1 MALEQQG
8 ANAASALQAANAK
21 LSKSLR
27 REQETVRES
36 RELDQAKTDFI
47 STVSHELRT
56 PLTSTTGYL
65 EVLCDD
71 AVIDEM
77 GKHAVTGIDR
87 NVSRLLGMVEDLLTM
102 GQIDSNQY
110 VVEPK
115 SMSLL
120 PLIESAIRAL
130 QPAADAQNVVLSC
143 AVAPGVPDVLADS
156 GSIDRILINLLSNA
170 VKFSSPNSHVIVS
183 AKEPKSLSHFPGR
196 RRLGSSSVDK
206 TCVRIDDLYRTGVY
220 LHMSSA
226 AELECEVNDIVGVLN
241 SQHAALVDR
250 VVVLLADERLWAGEA
265 MTSMSAWVAWRAG
278 MSPAMAR
285 SVVAIA
291 ERVDELPA
299 SVEAFRRGELSL
311 DQMATIAR
319 NAPAWTDVQS
329 RDYAVVMTVTQLRHV
344 LRKYPFPALDDDG
357 REVPDADPDAP
368 ESGDT
373 ASCDTGPVDTPEGDA
388 DAEGDAE
395 KSPDSD
401 AAPSPVEEFLSLWQ
415 DDDGSFRLSGRL
427 DADAGMIV
435 QAALNEARDRLFQ
448 RGEFGA
454 GLADALLEM
463 AQSSLGSVAD
473 PARRSRFRV
482 NLFINTDRDERNMA
496 DAAGWNVPDAIRRY
510 LTCNGTVTPVF
521 VDNGLPVSVGRAQYV
536 VPART
541 RTVIEH
547 RDHGVCRV
555 PGCDATLGLEVHHL
569 IHWEHGGRTDTDNL
583 LLVCGKHHRMHHRG
597 RLDITGNADHPD
609 GLEFRNQ
616 HGRIITAS
624 GAAPTVPTG
633 PPPKPVAVY
642 AHPDGGR
649 MDTGQI
655 YFNPPRTYYDDLR
668 QRLENDTDYLA
679 KIQPPG
685 LR

>member
-1 MALEQQG
+1 M
-8 ANAASALQAANAK
+8 S
-21 LSKSLR
+21 
-27 REQETVRES
+27 
-36 RELDQAKTDFI
+36 
-47 STVSHELRT
+47 
-56 PLTSTTGYL
+56 STTEL
-65 EVLCDD
+65 EC
-71 AVIDEM
+71 
-77 GKHAVTGIDR
+77 
-87 NVSRLLGMVEDLLTM
+87 
-102 GQIDSNQY
+102 
-110 VVEPK
+110 
-115 SMSLL
+115 
-120 PLIESAIRAL
+120 
-130 QPAADAQNVVLSC
+130 
-143 AVAPGVPDVLADS
+143 
-156 GSIDRILINLLSNA
+156 
-170 VKFSSPNSHVIVS
+170 
-183 AKEPKSLSHFPGR
+183 
-196 RRLGSSSVDK
+196 
-206 TCVRIDDLYRTGVY
+206 
-220 LHMSSA
+220 
-226 AELECEVNDIVGVLN
+226 ELECEVNDIVGVLN
-241 SQHAALVDR
+241 SQNAALVDR
-250 VVVLLADERLWAGEA
+250 VVVLLADERLWAGEG

-291 ERVDELPA
+291 ERVAELPA

-344 LRKYPFPALDDDG
+344 LQKYPFPALDDDG
-357 REVPDADPDAP
+357 RELPDEPPATADAASGDAASGDGGSVAAP
-368 ESGDT
+368 EDDDEDIADSAKSSDSGS
-373 ASCDTGPVDTPEGDA
+373 ASER
-388 DAEGDAE
+388 
-395 KSPDSD
+395 SS
-401 AAPSPVEEFLSLWQ
+401 VEEFLSLWQ

-435 QAALNEARDRLFQ
+435 QAALDEARDRLFQ

-454 GLADALLEM
+454 GLADALVEM
-463 AQSSLGSVAD
+463 ADASLDSVTD

-482 NLFINTDRDERNMA
+482 NLFINTDHNARNMA

-547 RDHGVCRV
+547 RDHGACRV

-583 LLVCGKHHRMHHRG
+583 VLVCSKHHRMHHRG
-597 RLDITGNADHPD
+597 RLDITGNADRPD

-616 HGRIITAS
+616 HGRLIAPS

>member
-1 MALEQQG
+1 M
-8 ANAASALQAANAK
+8 S
-21 LSKSLR
+21 
-27 REQETVRES
+27 
-36 RELDQAKTDFI
+36 
-47 STVSHELRT
+47 
-56 PLTSTTGYL
+56 STTVL
-65 EVLCDD
+65 EC
-71 AVIDEM
+71 
-77 GKHAVTGIDR
+77 
-87 NVSRLLGMVEDLLTM
+87 
-102 GQIDSNQY
+102 
-110 VVEPK
+110 
-115 SMSLL
+115 
-120 PLIESAIRAL
+120 
-130 QPAADAQNVVLSC
+130 
-143 AVAPGVPDVLADS
+143 
-156 GSIDRILINLLSNA
+156 
-170 VKFSSPNSHVIVS
+170 
-183 AKEPKSLSHFPGR
+183 
-196 RRLGSSSVDK
+196 
-206 TCVRIDDLYRTGVY
+206 
-220 LHMSSA
+220 
-226 AELECEVNDIVGVLN
+226 ELECAVNDIVGVLN

-250 VVVLLADERLWAGEA
+250 VVVLLADERLWAGEG

-285 SVVAIA
+285 SIVAIA

-299 SVEAFRRGELSL
+299 STEAFRRGELSL

-319 NAPAWTDVQS
+319 NAPTWTDVQS
-329 RDYAVVMTVTQLRHV
+329 RDYAIVMTVTQLRHV

-357 REVPDADPDAP
+357 REVT
-368 ESGDT
+368 ETGLVDT
-373 ASCDTGPVDTPEGDA
+373 ASCDRSASGGSVDDGSGTEPDA
-388 DAEGDAE
+388 STDTDGEADSAM
-395 KSPDSD
+395 SPDFEGP
-401 AAPSPVEEFLSLWQ
+401 PSPSSVEEFLSLWQ

-435 QAALNEARDRLFQ
+435 QAALDEARDRLFQ
-448 RGEFGA
+448 RGAFGA

-463 AQSSLGSVAD
+463 AQASLDSVTD

-482 NLFINTDRDERNMA
+482 NLFINTDRDDRA
-496 DAAGWNVPDAIRRY
+496 LVDATGWNVPDAIRRY

-521 VDNGLPVSVGRAQYV
+521 LKNGLPVSVGRAQYV

-547 RDHGVCRV
+547 RDHGACRV

-583 LLVCGKHHRMHHRG
+583 VLVCSKHHRMHHRG
-597 RLDITGNADHPD
+597 RLDITGDSDQPD

-616 HGRIITAS
+616 HGRVISPS
-624 GAAPTVPTG
+624 GAAPTLPTG
-633 PPPKPVAVY
+633 PPPKPAAVY

-668 QRLENDTDYLA
+668 QRLGTNTDYLA

>member
-1 MALEQQG
+1 MSSTAELHCDACE
-8 ANAASALQAANAK
+8 
-21 LSKSLR
+21 
-27 REQETVRES
+27 VDV
-36 RELDQAKTDFI
+36 ELD
-47 STVSHELRT
+47 V
-56 PLTSTTGYL
+56 
-65 EVLCDD
+65 
-71 AVIDEM
+71 AV
-77 GKHAVTGIDR
+77 
-87 NVSRLLGMVEDLLTM
+87 N
-102 GQIDSNQY
+102 N
-110 VVEPK
+110 
-115 SMSLL
+115 
-120 PLIESAIRAL
+120 
-130 QPAADAQNVVLSC
+130 
-143 AVAPGVPDVLADS
+143 
-156 GSIDRILINLLSNA
+156 
-170 VKFSSPNSHVIVS
+170 
-183 AKEPKSLSHFPGR
+183 
-196 RRLGSSSVDK
+196 
-206 TCVRIDDLYRTGVY
+206 
-220 LHMSSA
+220 
-226 AELECEVNDIVGVLN
+226 IVGVLN

-250 VVVLLADERLWAGEA
+250 VVVLLGDERLWAGEG

-291 ERVDELPA
+291 ERVDELPV
-299 SVEAFRRGELSL
+299 SIEAFRRGELSL

-329 RDYAVVMTVTQLRHV
+329 RDYAIVMTVTQLRHV
-344 LRKYPFPALDDDG
+344 LQKYPFPALDDDG
-357 REVPDADPDAP
+357 RELPDAEPNAP
-368 ESGDT
+368 ESPEDEADT
-373 ASCDTGPVDTPEGDA
+373 EAKKLPDFETP
-388 DAEGDAE
+388 
-395 KSPDSD
+395 SS
-401 AAPSPVEEFLSLWQ
+401 VEEFLSLWQ

-427 DADAGMIV
+427 DADAGMIM
-435 QAALNEARDRLFQ
+435 QAALDEARDRLFQ
-448 RGEFGA
+448 RGDFGA
-454 GLADALLEM
+454 GLVEALVEM
-463 AQSSLGSVAD
+463 AQASLDSVAD

-482 NLFINTDRDERNMA
+482 NLFINTDTSERDMA

-521 VDNGLPVSVGRAQYV
+521 LENGLPVSVGRSQYV

-547 RDHGVCRV
+547 RDHGSCRV

-597 RLDITGNADHPD
+597 RLDITGNADQPD

-616 HGRIITAS
+616 HGRIIAPS
-624 GAAPTVPTG
+624 GAAPNPPTG
-633 PPPKPVAVY
+633 PPPKPAAVY

-668 QRLENDTDYLA
+668 QRMQTDTGYSNSKYLA

>member
-1 MALEQQG
+1 MSSTAELHCDACE
-8 ANAASALQAANAK
+8 
-21 LSKSLR
+21 
-27 REQETVRES
+27 VDV
-36 RELDQAKTDFI
+36 ELD
-47 STVSHELRT
+47 V
-56 PLTSTTGYL
+56 
-65 EVLCDD
+65 
-71 AVIDEM
+71 AV
-77 GKHAVTGIDR
+77 
-87 NVSRLLGMVEDLLTM
+87 N
-102 GQIDSNQY
+102 N
-110 VVEPK
+110 
-115 SMSLL
+115 
-120 PLIESAIRAL
+120 
-130 QPAADAQNVVLSC
+130 
-143 AVAPGVPDVLADS
+143 
-156 GSIDRILINLLSNA
+156 
-170 VKFSSPNSHVIVS
+170 
-183 AKEPKSLSHFPGR
+183 
-196 RRLGSSSVDK
+196 
-206 TCVRIDDLYRTGVY
+206 
-220 LHMSSA
+220 
-226 AELECEVNDIVGVLN
+226 IVGVLN

-250 VVVLLADERLWAGEA
+250 VVVLLGDERLWAGEG

-299 SVEAFRRGELSL
+299 SIEAFRRGELSL

-329 RDYAVVMTVTQLRHV
+329 RDYAIVMTVTQLRHV
-344 LRKYPFPALDDDG
+344 LQKYPFPALDDDG
-357 REVPDADPDAP
+357 RELPDAEPNAP
-368 ESGDT
+368 ESPEDEADT
-373 ASCDTGPVDTPEGDA
+373 EAKKLPDFETP
-388 DAEGDAE
+388 
-395 KSPDSD
+395 SS
-401 AAPSPVEEFLSLWQ
+401 VEEFLSLWQ

-427 DADAGMIV
+427 DADAGMIM
-435 QAALNEARDRLFQ
+435 QAALDEARDRLFQ
-448 RGEFGA
+448 RGDFGA
-454 GLADALLEM
+454 GLVEALVEM
-463 AQSSLGSVAD
+463 AQASLDSVAD

-482 NLFINTDRDERNMA
+482 NLFINTDTSERDMA

-521 VDNGLPVSVGRAQYV
+521 LENGLPVSVGRSQYV

-547 RDHGVCRV
+547 RDHGSCRV

-597 RLDITGNADHPD
+597 RLDITGNADQPD

-616 HGRIITAS
+616 HGRIIAPS
-624 GAAPTVPTG
+624 GAAPNPPTG
-633 PPPKPVAVY
+633 PPPKPAAVY

-668 QRLENDTDYLA
+668 QRMQTDTGYSNSKYLA

>member
-1 MALEQQG
+1 M
-8 ANAASALQAANAK
+8 
-21 LSKSLR
+21 
-27 REQETVRES
+27 
-36 RELDQAKTDFI
+36 
-47 STVSHELRT
+47 
-56 PLTSTTGYL
+56 
-65 EVLCDD
+65 
-71 AVIDEM
+71 
-77 GKHAVTGIDR
+77 
-87 NVSRLLGMVEDLLTM
+87 
-102 GQIDSNQY
+102 
-110 VVEPK
+110 
-115 SMSLL
+115 
-120 PLIESAIRAL
+120 
-130 QPAADAQNVVLSC
+130 
-143 AVAPGVPDVLADS
+143 
-156 GSIDRILINLLSNA
+156 
-170 VKFSSPNSHVIVS
+170 
-183 AKEPKSLSHFPGR
+183 
-196 RRLGSSSVDK
+196 SSV
-206 TCVRIDDLYRTGVY
+206 
-220 LHMSSA
+220 
-226 AELECEVNDIVGVLN
+226 AELECEFNDIVGVLN

-250 VVVLLADERLWAGEA
+250 VVVLLADERLWAGEG

-285 SVVAIA
+285 AVVAIA
-291 ERVDELPA
+291 ERVAELPA
-299 SVEAFRRGELSL
+299 SIEAFRRGELSL

-319 NAPAWTDVQS
+319 NAPTWTDVQS

-344 LRKYPFPALDDDG
+344 LQKYPFPALDDHG
-357 REVPDADPDAP
+357 REVPDTRESANV
-368 ESGDT
+368 ESGDRS
-373 ASCDTGPVDTPEGDA
+373 ASGDDGCSAEPDTGN
-388 DAEGDAE
+388 
-395 KSPDSD
+395 D
-401 AAPSPVEEFLSLWQ
+401 AAAGAVLSSDSEGAPASSLLPLPSGVEEFLSLWQ

-435 QAALNEARDRLFQ
+435 QAALDEARDRLFQ
-448 RGEFGA
+448 RGDFGA
-454 GLADALLEM
+454 GLADALCEM
-463 AQSSLGSVAD
+463 AQRSLGSVAD

-482 NLFINTDRDERNMA
+482 NLFINTDHSERNMA

-521 VDNGLPVSVGRAQYV
+521 LDNGLPVSVGRSQYV

-555 PGCDATLGLEVHHL
+555 PGCDTTLGLEVHHL

-597 RLDITGNADHPD
+597 RLDITGDADRPD

-616 HGRIITAS
+616 HGHLITPS
-624 GAAPTVPTG
+624 GAAPNPPTG

-668 QRLENDTDYLA
+668 QRLGTSNDYLA

>member
-1 MALEQQG
+1 M
-8 ANAASALQAANAK
+8 S
-21 LSKSLR
+21 
-27 REQETVRES
+27 
-36 RELDQAKTDFI
+36 
-47 STVSHELRT
+47 
-56 PLTSTTGYL
+56 STT
-65 EVLCDD
+65 
-71 AVIDEM
+71 
-77 GKHAVTGIDR
+77 
-87 NVSRLLGMVEDLLTM
+87 
-102 GQIDSNQY
+102 
-110 VVEPK
+110 
-115 SMSLL
+115 
-120 PLIESAIRAL
+120 
-130 QPAADAQNVVLSC
+130 
-143 AVAPGVPDVLADS
+143 
-156 GSIDRILINLLSNA
+156 
-170 VKFSSPNSHVIVS
+170 
-183 AKEPKSLSHFPGR
+183 
-196 RRLGSSSVDK
+196 
-206 TCVRIDDLYRTGVY
+206 
-220 LHMSSA
+220 
-226 AELECEVNDIVGVLN
+226 ELECELECAVNDIVGVLN

-250 VVVLLADERLWAGEA
+250 VVVLLADERLWAGEG

-291 ERVDELPA
+291 ERVAELPA
-299 SVEAFRRGELSL
+299 SIKAFRRGELSL

-329 RDYAVVMTVTQLRHV
+329 HDYAIVMTVTQLRHV

-357 REVPDADPDAP
+357 REVPDPP
-368 ESGDT
+368 ESANVEPGDRS
-373 ASCDTGPVDTPEGDA
+373 ASSGSGDDGCSAEPDTGNDVAAGAVLSSDSKGAPASSLLPV
-388 DAEGDAE
+388 
-395 KSPDSD
+395 
-401 AAPSPVEEFLSLWQ
+401 PSVVEEFLSLWQ

-435 QAALNEARDRLFQ
+435 QAALDEARDRLFQ
-448 RGEFGA
+448 RGGFGA
-454 GLADALLEM
+454 GLAEALVEM
-463 AQSSLGSVAD
+463 AQASLDSVTD

-482 NLFINTDRDERNMA
+482 NLFINTDRDDRAMA

-510 LTCNGTVTPVF
+510 VTCDATITPVF

-597 RLDITGNADHPD
+597 RLDITGNADRPD
-609 GLEFRNQ
+609 GLEFRNG
-616 HGRIITAS
+616 HGRLIAPS
-624 GAAPTVPTG
+624 GAAPNVPTG

-668 QRLENDTDYLA
+668 QRLGTSTDYLA